1 MWVPL
6 SSSSCNGH
14 QGNMFAAIFLWE
26 LIYEHSSPVL
36 ENHNVHQCI
45 KGSERSFNE
54 GTWLIEGF
62 QDSFEGVGITHRL
75 EGMRCKANCAEGD
88 YSLKCGQ
95 GPSRAWWSLGHGCVD
110 QPGKWGHSDP
120 EH

>member
-1 MWVPL
+1 MCLPCHLVL
-6 SSSSCNGH
+6 QMGIKETCLQQSSFG
-14 QGNMFAAIFLWE
+14 E
-26 LIYEHSSPVL
+26 LIYEHSHPVL

-75 EGMRCKANCAEGD
+75 DGMRCKANCAEGD

-95 GPSRAWWSLGHGCVD
+95 GPSRAWWSLGHLGCVD
-110 QPGKWGHSDP
+110 QPGKWGH
-120 EH
+120 